1 MLARFHLLLAR
12 CSQRFP
18 AAILSPHIARTIAP
32 LPATPAFRIA
42 HSPLF
47 FKPFSS
53 LSKLRRNPHNSPHAE
68 FEADPASNRADPS
81 SDAHKLRA
89 DPDPSTNLPHATPDA
104 AAPFNNI
111 FTRTAVVGASVGLL
125 TPLYVAAGIG
135 WIWQTYKP
143 STFIARAAKF
153 AVGGAFL
160 GAAYVNGWTIVT
172 QHIFPFVFN
181 HAEIILP
188 FALANAVVASAWYA
202 IGESTFGLQRMSG
215 PTTVFNAFRKLL
227 PGTTDPLQQ
236 TGLPLGG
243 PLVGLLTALTCFPLW
258 EPLSQRLW
266 PQELLHAC
274 DSSVLANVYL
284 NFLPVGLGTGALV
297 GLGLHFALAPIF
309 TGRIVSVGGV
319 PLAISLLLVL
329 AALSLGYFY
338 FCRFDYSAWE
348 QRMDADSGL
357 LFWAHSATG
366 ERATASDRLLND
378 TLWFLKGVSV
388 FCNVNSMS
396 NNLHFCFVN
405 KRLLADVLVADA
417 KLSKCAH
424 GSPGISEAIEKS
436 KLLLH
441 LHYRINFKELNNL
454 ILQLLRVQHDLRM
467 ALSLADEALKAD
479 AVEQCTQSRAALL
492 LKIRALSPNADAAVA
507 IDHLLADVDSLETRL
522 IAEGGLSFSQGTG
535 VVGALMSSLR
545 SFTNAPATISSQHSD
560 RKSLTLAAIVIL
572 GGIALFATLR

>member
-1 MLARFHLLLAR
+1 
-12 CSQRFP
+12 
-18 AAILSPHIARTIAP
+18 
-32 LPATPAFRIA
+32 
-42 HSPLF
+42 
-47 FKPFSS
+47 
-53 LSKLRRNPHNSPHAE
+53 
-68 FEADPASNRADPS
+68 
-81 SDAHKLRA
+81 
-89 DPDPSTNLPHATPDA
+89 
-104 AAPFNNI
+104 
-111 FTRTAVVGASVGLL
+111 
-125 TPLYVAAGIG
+125 
-135 WIWQTYKP
+135 
-143 STFIARAAKF
+143 
-153 AVGGAFL
+153 
-160 GAAYVNGWTIVT
+160 
-172 QHIFPFVFN
+172 
-181 HAEIILP
+181 
-188 FALANAVVASAWYA
+188 
-202 IGESTFGLQRMSG
+202 MSG

-266 PQELLHAC
+266 PPELLNAC

-319 PLAISLLLVL
+319 PLALFLLLVL
-329 AALSLGYFY
+329 TALSLGYFY